1 MFSLQGSLMTSTVEY
16 QEMLPLASSLQQPVV
31 NSSDVLEI
39 ERPASRAS
47 NISSE
52 TDTSNTSSYL
62 ERWDDKHVKLLISC
76 YGDHKHLF
84 GKGKTTKREIFSRIA
99 YSFNRLMVTGDQ
111 CMQKWTKLENKFK
124 ETEDHNNQTGNDKR
138 KIKFYDELSEC
149 IGSDPKAT
157 PVLTMESENGTG
169 SGDNGSTE
177 HSDSEE
183 SSGSAHGRGKRPT
196 KKRKSHSSA
205 AEMLSF
211 MQEYSAKREKVEEEK
226 VKLMREM
233 QEEKKKLLFTVP

>member
-1 MFSLQGSLMTSTVEY
+1 
-16 QEMLPLASSLQQPVV
+16 MLPLVSSLQQPAV
-31 NSSDVLEI
+31 NSSGVLEI
-39 ERPASRAS
+39 ERPAGRAS

-52 TDTSNTSSYL
+52 TDTSNMSSYL

-84 GKGKTTKREIFSRIA
+84 GKGKTTKREVFSRIA
-99 YSFNRLMVTGDQ
+99 YSFNGQ
-111 CMQKWTKLENKFK
+111 S
-124 ETEDHNNQTGNDKR
+124 EDHNNQTGNDKR

-149 IGSDPKAT
+149 IGSDPKVT
-157 PVLTMESENGTG
+157 PDITLEIDHG
-169 SGDNGSTE
+169 SGSADIGSTE

-183 SSGSAHGRGKRPT
+183 SSGSAHVKGKRPT
-196 KKRKSHSSA
+196 RKRKSHSSA

-226 VKLMREM
+226 VKLKEN
-233 QEEKKKLLFTVP
+233 